1 MIEIRRLDIAD
12 TSEVRELRL
21 QALQNDPT
29 SFLSSYEEERTYPLS
44 IFEERLS
51 QEHSVVFGA
60 WSNHQLVGMVT
71 LLREQRLKTKHI
83 GTINAMYVSPSFRRQ
98 GIAKSLM
105 QEALKQ
111 ALTLGIQRIRLS
123 VSQSNAHAI
132 SLYESLGF
140 EVYGIEPQAIYLANQ
155 FEDMVLMNLM
165 IQEG

>member
-12 TSEVRELRL
+12 KSEVRDLRL
-21 QALQNDPT
+21 QALQNEPT
-29 SFLSSYEEERTYPLS
+29 SFLSSYEEERNYPLN

-83 GTINAMYVSPSFRRQ
+83 GTINAMYVSPTFRRQ

-105 QEALKQ
+105 QEAIKQ
-111 ALTLGIQRIRLS
+111 AHTLGIQRIRLS
-123 VSQSNAHAI
+123 VSQSNTHAI

-140 EVYGIEPQAIYLANQ
+140 EMYGIEPQAIYDANQ
-155 FEDMVLMNLM
+155 FEDLVLMNLT